1 MTMEPIGVGSQFVTS
16 TYSMTK
22 DVPVFSIACPSQH
35 ALHSGHHHT
44 GSLHQVPSDH
54 ASPVCIDDDGD
65 LLLFTDTNRFFSD
78 EAKRLLALRGRLRG
92 FDDDEPAL
100 YSDSS
105 MGSGTGGGTATLG
118 LGGLKRK
125 HGGAGDEIISATPA
139 PASAAAAPPVIVKKR
154 RLAANARE
162 RRRMHGLNVAFDRLR
177 QVVPSIGDDRK
188 LSKFETLQMAQ
199 SYITAL
205 TDLLVRDC

>member
-1 MTMEPIGVGSQFVTS
+1 MGSQFVTS

-22 DVPVFSIACPSQH
+22 DVPVFSISSPSQH
-35 ALHSGHHHT
+35 AVYPGHHHT
-44 GSLHQVPSDH
+44 RSLHQGPPDH
-54 ASPVCIDDDGD
+54 DPPTCVDDDGD
-65 LLLFTDTNRFFSD
+65 LLIFANTNRFFND

-92 FDDDEPAL
+92 FDDDEPPAL

-105 MGSGTGGGTATLG
+105 TGSGTGGGSSTLG

-125 HGGAGDEIISATPA
+125 HGCVGGEVISTAPTPS
-139 PASAAAAPPVIVKKR
+139 SAAAAPPVIVKKR